1 MAFIDHSSEIKKHNS
16 AVDKVIDLTNVQSFI
31 DDAINTKLIPGIGRD
46 QYESLIAGKLGFAD
60 GTKQKTVFD
69 LLQKAGVNFMLG
81 EYTDSGALIISNA
94 GISVAKGNNSMP
106 ASDTKL
112 MKFKRK
118 CLNDGFNNLELAI
131 QFLEKNVV
139 DFPLYGA
146 SDERKSN
153 NALMINS
160 SMEFQAAG
168 VNIGS
173 SAQLY
178 NTLRIYQQ
186 AVEENNIIPILGSG
200 FYDAFKALS
209 LVGGLGPKQAKLLEQ
224 LRKAI
229 AYFTMLEAIPYM
241 AVSLDASGVYELSQ
255 TIGGSSA
262 NLDSRSPAST
272 QRLQMAMGQFYNR
285 ANTQINTIEAYLKA
299 NSTDFPL
306 YVVPG
311 SVSINDGSASNVYA
325 FL

>member
-229 AYFTMLEAIPYM
+229 AYFW
-241 AVSLDASGVYELSQ
+241 
-255 TIGGSSA
+255 
-262 NLDSRSPAST
+262 
-272 QRLQMAMGQFYNR
+272 RL
-285 ANTQINTIEAYLKA
+285 
-299 NSTDFPL
+299 FPIW
-306 YVVPG
+306 P
-311 SVSINDGSASNVYA
+311 
-325 FL
+325 FP